1 MPPILT
7 AVVISLLGL
16 GCIVAVVLGLPGTW
30 MFLAL
35 AVGVE
40 LTDTWWA
47 GPDAVTFGWPVLLAG
62 LFLAILAE
70 VIEFLSGSWGSRVG
84 GGSRRA
90 SVGAVLGGLVGG
102 LLGTFVLPVI
112 GTIAGAL
119 GGTFVGAY
127 VGETTGPNAL
137 DSKAAVK
144 PAFTATVGRII
155 GLVAKLSLAIT
166 VWLGT
171 SVAAIYRAWPL

>member
-1 MPPILT
+1 MPPILV
-7 AVVISLLGL
+7 AVLITLIGL
-16 GCIVAVVLGLPGTW
+16 GCVVAVLLGLPGTW
-30 MFLAL
+30 MFLAV

-47 GPDAVTFGWPVLLAG
+47 GPDTVTFGWPVIFTG
-62 LFLAILAE
+62 LFLAVVAE
-70 VIEFLSGSWGSRVG
+70 FIEFLSGSWGSRAG

-90 SVGAVLGGLVGG
+90 SVGALLGGLVGG
-102 LLGTFVLPVI
+102 IAGTFILPIV
-112 GTIAGAL
+112 GTIVGAL
-119 GGTFVGAY
+119 VGTFLGAY
-127 VGETTGPNAL
+127 IGETTGPNPL
-137 DSKAAVK
+137 DRKEAMK

-171 SVAAIYRAWPL
+171 SVAAIYQAWPF